1 MEIAK
6 IYEYALQRE
15 HEGKRFYEENAGRMG
30 HAAAVE
36 AFNNLAAQ
44 EQRHIEYIQGHLDAL
59 EEGQAPGADVG
70 MDLDQS
76 GMFAQRAS
84 SELLDQT
91 VLEAMV
97 PDLPILR
104 TAYLIERDFAE
115 FYESAAAQS
124 EGEAREVLEN
134 LAGWE
139 RMHEAFFKQWHD
151 AAFEEYSQMPWG
163 G

>member
-1 MEIAK
+1 MEIRT

-36 AFNNLAAQ
+36 AFRNLAHQ
-44 EQRHIEYIQGHLDAL
+44 EQLHIEYIQEQLDAL
-59 EEGQAPGADVG
+59 EKGEEPSAAVNPE
-70 MDLDQS
+70 LDQT
-76 GMFAQRAS
+76 GVFAQRAEA
-84 SELLDQT
+84 ELLDQT

-97 PDLPILR
+97 PDLPVLR

-115 FYESAAAQS
+115 FYELWAQRM
-124 EGEAREVLEN
+124 EGEAKEVLEH

-139 RMHEAFFKQWHD
+139 RTHEAFFKELHD
-151 AAFEEYSQMPWG
+151 KAFEEYSGMPWG

>member
-1 MEIAK
+1 METRM

-15 HEGKRFYEENAGRMG
+15 HEGKRFYEDSAGRLG

-36 AFNNLAAQ
+36 AFRNLAHQ
-44 EQRHIEYIQGHLDAL
+44 EQIHIEYIQEQLNAL
-59 EEGQAPGADVG
+59 AKGEGPRVTVNAELEQTGTFVR
-70 MDLDQS
+70 
-76 GMFAQRAS
+76 RAEA
-84 SELLDQT
+84 ELLDQT

-115 FYESAAAQS
+115 FYEMWAQRS
-124 EGEAREVLEN
+124 EGNAKEVLKH
-134 LAGWE
+134 LGGWE
-139 RMHEAFFKQWHD
+139 RIHEAFFKELHD
-151 AAFEEYSQMPWG
+151 KVFEEYSGMPWG

>member
-1 MEIAK
+1 MEILK

-15 HEGKRFYEENAGRMG
+15 HEGKRFYEDNAGRLG

-36 AFNNLAAQ
+36 AFRNLAAQ
-44 EQRHIEYIQGHLDAL
+44 EQRHIDYIQGQIDAL
-59 EEGQAPGADVG
+59 EGGKAPSAEVG

-76 GMFAQRAS
+76 GMFSQRATA
-84 SELLDQT
+84 ELLDQT

-97 PDLPILR
+97 PDLPVLR

-115 FYESAAAQS
+115 FYENAAAKS
-124 EGEAREVLEN
+124 EGEAREVLQN
-134 LAGWE
+134 LGRWE
-139 RMHEAFFKQWHD
+139 RMHEAFFKQLHD
-151 AAFEEYSQMPWG
+151 AAFEEYAQMPWG

>member
-1 MEIAK
+1 MDIVK

-15 HEGKRFYEENAGRMG
+15 REGKRFYEENAGRLG

-36 AFNNLAAQ
+36 AFKTLAGQEEMHIYYVQAQ
-44 EQRHIEYIQGHLDAL
+44 IDAL
-59 EEGQAPGADVG
+59 EEGKIPSAEVSAE
-70 MDLDQS
+70 LERS
-76 GMFAQRAS
+76 GVFAQRAAA
-84 SELLDQT
+84 ELLDQT

-97 PDLPILR
+97 PDLPVLR

-115 FYESAAAQS
+115 FYEMAAQQS
-124 EGEAREVLEN
+124 EGEAREVLQH

-139 RMHEAFFKQWHD
+139 RMHEAFFKQLHD
-151 AAFEEYSQMPWG
+151 AAFEEYAQMPWG

>member
-1 MEIAK
+1 MEITK

-15 HEGKRFYEENAGRMG
+15 REGKHFYEENAGRLG

-36 AFNNLAAQ
+36 AFKTLAAQ
-44 EQRHIEYIQGHLDAL
+44 EDLHIHYIQIQLDAL
-59 EEGQAPGADVG
+59 AEGRVPSAEVG
-70 MDLDQS
+70 VELEKS
-76 GMFAQRAS
+76 GMFVQRATA
-84 SELLDQT
+84 ELLDQT

-97 PDLPILR
+97 PDLPVLR

-115 FYESAAAQS
+115 FYETAAAQS
-124 EGEAREVLEN
+124 AGEAREVLQR

-139 RMHEAFFKQWHD
+139 RVHEAFFKQLHD
-151 AAFEEYSQMPWG
+151 AAFNEYAQMPWG